1 MGRPGPPGPPRPP
14 GPPPSGPPPP
24 GPPPAGPPPAGP
36 PSGGP
41 PPPKPAGGGG
51 DDGRNA
57 LMAAIRG
64 GAALKKTAGP
74 PEKAGPGNVV
84 GAEKPRAQ
92 PQAPQPSRPQP
103 SRGGLGGM
111 DFAAELNNRINNR
124 QNKIT
129 PKVSHFQVTHSNF
142 E

>member
-14 GPPPSGPPPP
+14 GPPPAGPPPP

-41 PPPKPAGGGG
+41 PPPKPSAGGGGG

-64 GAALKKTAGP
+64 GAALKKTAGA

-129 PKVSHFQVTHSNF
+129 PKVSDFKVTD
-142 E
+142 